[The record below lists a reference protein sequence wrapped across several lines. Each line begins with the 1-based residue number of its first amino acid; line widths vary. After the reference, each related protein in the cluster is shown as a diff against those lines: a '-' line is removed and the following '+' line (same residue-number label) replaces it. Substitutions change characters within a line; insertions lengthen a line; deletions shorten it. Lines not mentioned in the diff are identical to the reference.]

1 MIIKIYEPDQFEMA
15 ELGKLFLD
23 MKVRYLK
30 GTEAEY
36 LTEGS
41 IIGNQDG
48 TVTLL
53 PSRSKTDL
61 LQYQIGLSVK
71 FDSDNL

>member
-1 MIIKIYEPDQFEMA
+1 MA

-30 GTEAEY
+30 GTEAES

-41 IIGNQDG
+41 IIGNREG
-48 TVTLL
+48 TITLL
-53 PSRSKTDL
+53 PSKSKTDL
-61 LQYQIGLSVK
+61 LQIQIGVTAQFNSLS
-71 FDSDNL
+71 F

>member
-1 MIIKIYEPDQFEMA
+1 MA

-30 GTEAEY
+30 GTEAES

-41 IIGNQDG
+41 IIGNREG
-48 TVTLL
+48 TITLL

-61 LQYQIGLSVK
+61 LQYQIGISVK
-71 FDSDNL
+71 FDSINI